1 MQLLRRMRVRLGVTA
16 ATAAV
21 LAATLSLGLAH
32 ASAVHLACGTTITTS
47 TVLRADVTGCPG
59 PGLIVG
65 ADNITLDLGGHTIT
79 GTGVDAGVRVDFHN
93 GVTVRHGTVR
103 GFDEGVVVNT
113 AAGDSVS
120 GLSLDGNV
128 RGIDLA
134 NAASTV
140 VAGNLVRASELDGIR
155 VDGFG
160 STGDTVRNNVVLN
173 STYSITVSN
182 AASGTTV
189 SHNVMLNGKLYGLS
203 IFSSPTGTTAVG
215 NIANRNG
222 IDGIYVDDS
231 STGTVLNRNVAGGNG
246 QDGVRVLGP
255 GAALT
260 RNVANANGNLGIE
273 AVVGVVDGGGN
284 VAFSNA
290 NPLQC
295 TGVACAP
302 LPWPSDGSS
311 SDS

>member
-1 MQLLRRMRVRLGVTA
+1 MQKLRRMRVRLAVTA
-16 ATAAV
+16 ATGTV
-21 LAATLSLGLAH
+21 LAVTLSLGLAQ
-32 ASAVHLACGTTITTS
+32 ASGVQLACGTTITTN
-47 TVLRADVTGCPG
+47 TVLRSDITGCAG

-79 GTGVDAGVRVDFHN
+79 GTGVDAGVRVDFHD

-103 GFDEGVVVNT
+103 GFAEGVVVNT
-113 AAGDSVS
+113 AGGDNVL
-120 GLSLDGNV
+120 GMTVEGNV
-128 RGIDLA
+128 RGINLA
-134 NAASTV
+134 NASNTV
-140 VAGNLVRASELDGIR
+140 IAGNLVRTSELDGIR

-160 STGDTVRNNVVLN
+160 STGDTVSNNVVLG

-231 STGTVLNRNVAGGNG
+231 STGTVLNRNVANANG

-273 AVVGVVDGGGN
+273 AVAGVVDGGGN
-284 VAFSNA
+284 VARSNA

-295 TGVACAP
+295 TGVVCAP
-302 LPWPSDGSS
+302 LPG
-311 SDS
+311 